1 MSNWDRSPMG
11 RGGRAKGRGKQQNN
25 MLGVLSRIKVDMPHG
40 GRGTST
46 RGWRKRAGG
55 GSSRYSFRSSTSLD
69 SQKGFGDVEEEF
81 LHAAEFG
88 DVPTTRRLL
97 NEYHELNV
105 DCIDALG
112 RTALRLAVKNEHLE
126 IVEVLLDRSSQHH
139 IHEAVLQ
146 AISAGHIQIAE
157 TILKHRRYLEM
168 WKERQKLG
176 DTDGFYKTAYAESQF
191 SPDITPLILAAQKNQ
206 YEIVQLLLLR
216 GETILKPHKFS
227 CGCQECRNKMKFDQL
242 RLAKY
247 RLNAYRGLAS
257 EAYISLSSKDP
268 IYTAFELGSE
278 LKRLSRVE
286 KHFKADYLDLAEQ
299 LSDYTVKLLDR
310 VRTNKELE
318 IVLNKAGKP
327 TVEKFE
333 SLARFKLA
341 LKFKEKKF
349 VAHASCQQRVVRT
362 WYSGLGRLQR
372 AGWNRRL
379 AMAFLFILGYPFLV
393 MLHIVAPGTK
403 GTRILKYPVVKFL
416 CHAVSFLAFLL
427 LIVLVTVESS
437 VSVSS
442 VMTLASNH
450 PDLYPRYR
458 HLYNLAKKATNNVSA
473 LAGPDFPLRASQ
485 PTSTEIMMSF
495 WIVGMIFQECHQI
508 FRAGVKDH
516 LSNLFNL
523 MDFLLLSV
531 YTSVFTIRFWTMS
544 KFSAGIDVLR
554 GVDTSNPHLDPFDS
568 KLQQGIYWLNADRMK
583 WNKWDPVN
591 MAEGMF
597 AISNIL
603 SFSRISYLLPAN
615 AYLGPLQISLGRMLK
630 DIFKFLALFS
640 LVIIAFMVGLHN
652 LFWYYSERSSIEI
665 QYPGRPDPGEVKAEI
680 AFGGVMATFRTVF
693 WSLFGRGEP
702 DAVKLGGYNNN
713 LTEDVGYII
722 YGVYNIVMVTVLIN
736 MLIAMMT
743 RSFTNI
749 AEDSDAEWKFAR
761 SLLYMEY
768 IGEGSTL
775 PPPFNILGSP
785 KAIFRAIFCNSCCS
799 KEEGE
804 QDGGDMMT
812 LEEPTPTSNGVK
824 KGFKGEAG
832 GGGPMPSVS
841 ATVAM
846 EEGEGQGASTSA
858 GAAAAEG
865 PSGISGSPA
874 DAISP
879 AEGSGARA
887 VAAPVSLDSPRH
899 RVMRPLDNGEETLT
913 YEKIMQRIIQR
924 YIFDIQ
930 REAEVTEDDF
940 EEIKQDILSFRFE
953 ILNQWKQKEG
963 LQDEMASNVKS
974 ILQMLY
980 PEQHQAMKA
989 AALKSQSIDSQHS
1002 ISEEPDTFEEPAS
1015 GAKTPESDVTEPFK

>member
-1 MSNWDRSPMG
+1 
-11 RGGRAKGRGKQQNN
+11 
-25 MLGVLSRIKVDMPHG
+25 MLGVLSRIKMDMPHG
-40 GRGTST
+40 ARGTST
-46 RGWRKRAGG
+46 RGWRRRTG
-55 GSSRYSFRSSTSLD
+55 GSIRYSFKSSTSMD

-88 DVPTTRRLL
+88 DVPTTKRLL
-97 NEYHELNV
+97 SEYQELNV

-139 IHEAVLQ
+139 IQEAVLQ

-176 DTDGFYKTAYAESQF
+176 DTDGFYKAASAESQF

-206 YEIVQLLLLR
+206 YEIVQLLYMR
-216 GETILKPHKFS
+216 GEKIMKPHKFS
-227 CGCQECRNKMKFDQL
+227 CGCQECRNRMKFDQL

-257 EAYISLSSKDP
+257 EAYISLSSDDP
-268 IYTAFELGSE
+268 ILTAFELGAE

-286 KHFKADYLDLAEQ
+286 KHFKSDYLDLAEQ

-310 VRTNKELE
+310 VRTQKELE
-318 IVLNKAGKP
+318 MVLNKTGDP
-327 TVEKFE
+327 TEE
-333 SLARFKLA
+333 RYDALARFKLA

-362 WYSGLGRLQR
+362 WYNGLGKWQR
-372 AGWNRRL
+372 AGWAWRL
-379 AMAFLFILGYPFLV
+379 FMTVCFVVGYPFLV
-393 MLHIVAPGTK
+393 FMHLIAPGTK
-403 GTRILKYPVVKFL
+403 ITNTLKFPVVKFL
-416 CHAVSFLAFLL
+416 CHTVSFMAFLM
-427 LIVLVTVESS
+427 LIVLLTVESS
-437 VSVSS
+437 ASVSS
-442 VMTLASNH
+442 DKTLANTH
-450 PDLYPRYR
+450 RDLFAKYQV
-458 HLYNLAKKATNNVSA
+458 LYERARNTTGNVSV

-485 PTSTEIMMSF
+485 PTSTEIMMSL

-508 FRAGVKDH
+508 FRAGVQDH

-523 MDFLLLSV
+523 LDFLLLSV

-544 KFSAGIDVLR
+544 KFSSGMGLLR
-554 GVDTSNPHLDPFDS
+554 NLDITDQLDPFES
-568 KLQQGIYWLNADRMK
+568 SIQQAIYWLNADRMK
-583 WNKWDPVN
+583 WMKGDPVN

-615 AYLGPLQISLGRMLK
+615 EYLGPLQISLGRMLK
-630 DIFKFLALFS
+630 DIMKFLALFS
-640 LVIIAFMVGLHN
+640 LVIVAFMVGLHN
-652 LFWYYSERSSIEI
+652 LFWYYSERNSIEI
-665 QYPGRPDPGEVKAEI
+665 QYEGRPDAGEVKAEK

-702 DAVKLGGYNNN
+702 DAVRLGGYNNN

-749 AEDSDAEWKFAR
+749 AEDSDVEWKFAR

-775 PPPFNILGSP
+775 PPPLNILGSP
-785 KAIFRAIFCNSCCS
+785 KAVIRAIFCRGCCFRH
-799 KEEGE
+799 KEDA
-804 QDGGDMMT
+804 QDGQIMM
-812 LEEPTPTSNGVK
+812 LEEAKPVTSNGVK
-824 KGFKGEAG
+824 KRDRERAMEEGRGPGASASAG
-832 GGGPMPSVS
+832 GGG
-841 ATVAM
+841 
-846 EEGEGQGASTSA
+846 G
-858 GAAAAEG
+858 EG
-865 PSGISGSPA
+865 PSGTQGA
-874 DAISP
+874 DGGDIGP
-879 AEGSGARA
+879 AEGPGEGRARA
-887 VAAPVSLDSPRH
+887 LSQDSPRH
-899 RVMRPLDNGEETLT
+899 TASAPLDGSEEHLT
-913 YEKIMQRIIQR
+913 YQQIMQKIIQR

-953 ILNQWKQKEG
+953 ILNQWKQKEA
-963 LQDEMASNVKS
+963 LQDEMAGNVKS
-974 ILQMLY
+974 ILHMLH
-980 PEQHQAMKA
+980 PEQ
-989 AALKSQSIDSQHS
+989 LKTPRKSRSLDSQQS
-1002 ISEEPDTFEEPAS
+1002 ISEEPEEQEQAAQRETDGSQDAEGQESETKDDDDDTKDEESKGSETKEA
-1015 GAKTPESDVTEPFK
+1015 GEGDQ